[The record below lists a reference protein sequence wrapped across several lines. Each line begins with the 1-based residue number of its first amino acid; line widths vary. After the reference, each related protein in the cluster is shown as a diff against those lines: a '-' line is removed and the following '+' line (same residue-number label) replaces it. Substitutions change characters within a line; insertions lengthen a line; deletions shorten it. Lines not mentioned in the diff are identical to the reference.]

1 MATDTEN
8 HFYVSGLFAAGGFF
22 VWLRKQG
29 GVDTVR
35 YIPRMRGAVSAG
47 SVYAMSKAAVAS
59 MVQNLALDLAPRR
72 ITINNIQPGPIATD
86 MTAGMA
92 EQIVGSIPLQ
102 RMGEPDEIASLA
114 AWLAGESSGYMT
126 GASLTIDGGFVL

>member
-35 YIPRMRGAVSAG
+35 YIPRMHGAISAGMVSAW
-47 SVYAMSKAAVAS
+47 
-59 MVQNLALDLAPRR
+59 APGWVLK
-72 ITINNIQPGPIATD
+72 P
-86 MTAGMA
+86 
-92 EQIVGSIPLQ
+92 
-102 RMGEPDEIASLA
+102 
-114 AWLAGESSGYMT
+114 T
-126 GASLTIDGGFVL
+126 GRTSDSH